1 MNHVDIKP
9 NHAPM
14 NSCSIVRPLEK
25 SSTNASKAKD
35 CAWHIC
41 LPTHICLHGLLE
53 TIMAS
58 LRLSVEAT
66 MNHVDIKPNHAP
78 MNSCSCVWALEK
90 SSQKH
95 SGRLHGD
102 VKRTKMSGFFM
113 AKHIAPP
120 RGCSCA
126 WPLELECSVQQC
138 SPRMNGNVARTSWH
152 GLCVAIIAS
161 VAAAASHA
169 NNQQRW
175 TRHSHGLGNV

>member
-1 MNHVDIKP
+1 MRGLLKTTIASVEATMNHVDIKP

-14 NSCSIVRPLEK
+14 NSCSRVWPLER
-25 SSTNASKAKD
+25 SSTNASRAKD

-41 LPTHICLHGLLE
+41 LRTHIICLRGLLE

-113 AKHIAPP
+113 AIDLPVIAKPHHFDY
-120 RGCSCA
+120 R
-126 WPLELECSVQQC
+126 
-138 SPRMNGNVARTSWH
+138 
-152 GLCVAIIAS
+152 
-161 VAAAASHA
+161 
-169 NNQQRW
+169 
-175 TRHSHGLGNV
+175 